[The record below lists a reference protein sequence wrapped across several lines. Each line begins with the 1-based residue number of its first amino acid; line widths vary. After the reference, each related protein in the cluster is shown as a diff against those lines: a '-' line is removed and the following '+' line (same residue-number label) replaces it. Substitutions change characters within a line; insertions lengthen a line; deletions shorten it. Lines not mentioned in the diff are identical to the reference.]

1 MAIQLEPK
9 EKRWLKRVY
18 FYLLKMNKPSA
29 NNWDVAT
36 FNSVAKGNM
45 QLGSS
50 ANVDDA

>member
-1 MAIQLEPK
+1 MAIQLDLK
-9 EKRWLKRVY
+9 KKRWLKRVY
-18 FYLLKMNKPSA
+18 FYLLKTDKPSS

-45 QLGSS
+45 QLDSS